1 MCHLPKFD
9 DPDLLVGFETSDD
22 AAVYRISDELAIIQT
37 VDLFPPIVDDPYDFG
52 RIAAANALSDVYAMG
67 GYPKLAMNILC
78 YPEDLPADTVQSI
91 LRGGYEK
98 VMEAGAII
106 AGGHSIK
113 DHEPKYGLS
122 VTGFVH
128 PEKILTNSGA
138 KPGDLLILT
147 KALGTGIINT
157 AAKAGLVQSSTILAA
172 IDSMAML
179 NKRAYEIMLKFP
191 VHGCTDV
198 TGFGLLGHAY
208 EMAAGSGVTITL
220 DAVSMPLLP
229 EARDMARMGI
239 IPAGAYANRQY
250 LESRLLAEPTLP
262 LDLLDVLYDPQTSG
276 GLLISLPE
284 KDAMRL
290 LTLLK
295 NELPC
300 AELVGEVETRGR
312 FSVLVR

>member
-1 MCHLPKFD
+1 MPKFD

-78 YPEDLPADTVQSI
+78 YPEDLPADTVQAI

-157 AAKAGLVQSSTILAA
+157 AAKAGLVTSKTILAA

-179 NKRAYEIMLKFP
+179 NKRAYEIMLGFP

-220 DAVSMPLLP
+220 DAAAMPLLP

-250 LESRLLAEPTLP
+250 LEHKLLAEPTLP

-312 FSVLVR
+312 FSVSVR

>member
-1 MCHLPKFD
+1 LPKFD

-78 YPEDLPADTVQSI
+78 YPEDLPADTVQAI

-157 AAKAGLVQSSTILAA
+157 AAKAGLVTSKTILAA

-179 NKRAYEIMLKFP
+179 NKRAYEIMLGFP

-220 DAVSMPLLP
+220 DAAAMPLLP

-250 LESRLLAEPTLP
+250 LEHKLLAEPTLP

-290 LTLLK
+290 LAILK
-295 NELPC
+295 DELPC
-300 AELVGEVETRGR
+300 AELIGEVEARGR
-312 FSVLVR
+312 FSVSVR

>member
-1 MCHLPKFD
+1 LPKFD
-9 DPDLLVGFETSDD
+9 DPNLLVGFETSDD
-22 AAVYRISDELAIIQT
+22 AAVYWISDELAIIQT

-78 YPEDLPADTVQSI
+78 YPEDLPTDTVQSI

-98 VMEAGAII
+98 IIEAGAII

-128 PEKILTNSGA
+128 PKNILTNSGA
-138 KPGDLLILT
+138 KQGDLLILT

-157 AAKAGLVQSSTILAA
+157 AAKAGLVESATILAA

-179 NKRAYEIMLKFP
+179 NKRAYEIMLEFP
-191 VHGCTDV
+191 VNSCTDV

-208 EMAAGSGVTITL
+208 EMAAGSGVTISL
-220 DAVSMPLLP
+220 DAAAMPLLP

-250 LESRLLAEPTLP
+250 LEPKLLADPTLP

-290 LTLLK
+290 LRTLK
-295 NELPC
+295 DELPC
-300 AELVGEVETRGR
+300 AELVGEVRRQGR

>member
-1 MCHLPKFD
+1 M
-9 DPDLLVGFETSDD
+9 LVGFETSDD

-78 YPEDLPADTVQSI
+78 YPEDLPTDTVQSI

-98 VMEAGAII
+98 IIEAGAII

-128 PEKILTNSGA
+128 PKKILTNSGA

-157 AAKAGLVQSSTILAA
+157 AAKAGLVESATILAA

-179 NKRAYEIMLKFP
+179 NKRAYEIMLEFP
-191 VHGCTDV
+191 VNSCTDV

-208 EMAAGSGVTITL
+208 EMAAGSGVKI
-220 DAVSMPLLP
+220 
-229 EARDMARMGI
+229 
-239 IPAGAYANRQY
+239 
-250 LESRLLAEPTLP
+250 
-262 LDLLDVLYDPQTSG
+262 
-276 GLLISLPE
+276 
-284 KDAMRL
+284 
-290 LTLLK
+290 
-295 NELPC
+295 
-300 AELVGEVETRGR
+300 GR
-312 FSVLVR
+312 AHV

>member
-1 MCHLPKFD
+1 MPKFD

-157 AAKAGLVQSSTILAA
+157 AAKAGLVTPSTILAA

-179 NKRAYEIMLKFP
+179 NKRAYELMLGFP
-191 VHGCTDV
+191 VNGCTDV

-208 EMAAGSGVTITL
+208 EMAAGSGVTIVL
-220 DAVSMPLLP
+220 DAAAMPLLP
-229 EARDMARMGI
+229 QARDMASMGI

-250 LESRLLAEPTLP
+250 LEPKLLADPTLP

-284 KDAMRL
+284 KDAIRL
-290 LTLLK
+290 LSMLK
-295 NELPC
+295 DELPC
-300 AELVGEVETRGR
+300 AELVGEVETGGR
-312 FSVLVR
+312 FSVSVR